1 LFCDRFFFS
10 VSCSQWGV
18 PRIHVISVVCSEQ
31 GLKALREQHPDVWI
45 TVACV
50 DAINADGALWPGLG
64 DSGDRLFG
72 TAPFVD
78 DQHDHEALVHPSRRK
93 RSLSQG

>member
-1 LFCDRFFFS
+1 VL
-10 VSCSQWGV
+10 QWGV
-18 PRIHVISVVCSEQ
+18 PRIHVITVVCSEQ
-31 GLKALREQHPDVWI
+31 GLKALREQHPDVKI

-50 DAINADGALWPGLG
+50 DSTNAEGVLWPGMG

-72 TAPFVD
+72 TAPIIE
-78 DQHDHEALVHPSRRK
+78 DHEALVHPSRRK